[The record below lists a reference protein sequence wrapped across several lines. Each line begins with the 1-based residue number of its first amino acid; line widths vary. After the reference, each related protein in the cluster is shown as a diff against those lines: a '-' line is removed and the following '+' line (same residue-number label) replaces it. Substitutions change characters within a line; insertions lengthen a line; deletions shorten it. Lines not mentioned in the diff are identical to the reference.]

1 MGEYRKLTTN
11 KGKEVIG
18 IIKSLR
24 GIKNTNRLPP
34 QAIKYDR
41 HFCRLKIKNVVFQ
54 SIRMA
59 HVSER
64 GRGGKG
70 REGKG
75 RGGFLFLACNR
86 LRSAVCACKFQEILC
101 QSVQCPRSLSLANSY
116 LDDLFCFPFQTCSLS
131 WFRQ

>member
-24 GIKNTNRLPP
+24 GIKNTNPLPP

-41 HFCRLKIKNVVFQ
+41 HLFRLKIKNVVFQ

-70 REGKG
+70 R
-75 RGGFLFLACNR
+75 FFFLAHNR

-131 WFRQ
+131 SFRQ

>member
-11 KGKEVIG
+11 KGKEVIR
-18 IIKSLR
+18 IVKSLS

-41 HFCRLKIKNVVFQ
+41 HLCRLKIKNVVFQ
-54 SIRMA
+54 SIRRA

-70 REGKG
+70 REGEV
-75 RGGFLFLACNR
+75 FFFLARNR
-86 LRSAVCACKFQEILC
+86 LRSAGCACKFQEILC
-101 QSVQCPRSLSLANSY
+101 HVSQSNA
-116 LDDLFCFPFQTCSLS
+116 LDPFL
-131 WFRQ
+131 

>member
-24 GIKNTNRLPP
+24 GIKNTNPLPP

-41 HFCRLKIKNVVFQ
+41 HLCRLKIKNVVFQ
-54 SIRMA
+54 SLRMA
-59 HVSER
+59 YVSER
-64 GRGGKG
+64 G

-75 RGGFLFLACNR
+75 RFFFLACNR
-86 LRSAVCACKFQEILC
+86 LRSAVCACKFQEISC

>member
-24 GIKNTNRLPP
+24 GIKNTNPLPP
-34 QAIKYDR
+34 RAIKYDR
-41 HFCRLKIKNVVFQ
+41 RLFRLKIKNVVFQ

-70 REGKG
+70 R
-75 RGGFLFLACNR
+75 FFFFLARNR

-116 LDDLFCFPFQTCSLS
+116 LDDLFCFPFQTCSLF